1 MKWKNRLCWLVGIV
15 TAVALLVTQAYA
27 TSSRVTPEPGYA
39 AHDYTIKT
47 DYPDYDWYSGGLD
60 VGYAKVAKFYNPE
73 NPNNENSLARVFVHQ
88 NLFFNGDTKESW
100 VEINLYASTGEYV
113 TTLANL
119 GGAWPQS
126 VKIIGNKVWFSY
138 TYDSTTG
145 GSGAGLFSV
154 PWYPDDLSQY
164 PITPQLEVPDIP
176 YNWEVEQRAVDGK
189 IFFCGLAGDSWDPPP
204 PDPHSV
210 YYIDQENSNNVIK
223 VLEIGGYSSG
233 FAFDSEGNLWS
244 GEYLLEWNSTNSTMH
259 IDPCRLGMWTKAD
272 VDAVIAGQRGPL
284 TWDDAAVVIPL
295 GTKPG
300 TDLNWGPNDVEA
312 DGNGNIYVSLN
323 TYEQFDENHEY
334 GAVIKVYKDGE
345 EYHTQYITN
354 TDCTGNN
361 NWDWHRSLAF
371 DGNADIDAGGY
382 TDPTQLPSIT
392 GNRLY
397 LDMDHNQKDPNS
409 PDQIVGITTD
419 QDFDADGVPDSLD
432 NAPETYNPEQVD
444 TDGDMYGNV
453 CDADFDNDGYVGIQD
468 FNIFSSNY
476 NQTVPPGNP
485 DVDMD
490 GGDYIG
496 PSDFAE
502 FQSRYNSSA
511 PWF

>member
-15 TAVALLVTQAYA
+15 AAVALLGTQAYA
-27 TSSRVTPEPGYA
+27 TSSRVTPESGYA

-47 DYPDYDWYSGGLD
+47 KHHENQQQTGIYEWYSGGLD

-73 NPNNENSLARVFVHQ
+73 NSNNENSLARVFVHE
-88 NLFFNGDTKESW
+88 NSFTNDNTNESW
-100 VEINLYASTGEYV
+100 LEVNLYTSTGEYV

-119 GGAWPQS
+119 GKTWPQS
-126 VKIIGNKVWFSY
+126 VKIIGNKVWFTY
-138 TYDSTTG
+138 TDTPE
-145 GSGAGLFSV
+145 GSEAGIYSV
-154 PWYPDDLSQY
+154 PWQPDDLTQY
-164 PITPQLEVPDIP
+164 PAQPQVEVPKVP
-176 YNWEVEQRAVDGK
+176 YNWEVEERSVDGK
-189 IFFCGLAGDSWDPPP
+189 IFFCAAGTSSIG
-204 PDPHSV
+204 PHSI
-210 YYIDQENSNNVIK
+210 YYIDQQNNNNVIK
-223 VLEIGGYSSG
+223 VVEIGGYSSG

-244 GEYLLEWNSTNSTMH
+244 GEYLLSYDGGMH
-259 IDPCRLGMWTKAD
+259 IAPCRLGMWRKED

-295 GTKPG
+295 GKKPE
-300 TDLNWGPNDVEA
+300 TELNWGPNDVEA

-323 TYEQFDENHEY
+323 TYEPGHFDSNHEY
-334 GAVIKVYKDGE
+334 GAVIKVYKEGDN
-345 EYHTQYITN
+345 YQMQYITT
-354 TDCTGNN
+354 TDGTGNN

-382 TDPTQLPSIT
+382 TDPTQLPNIT

-397 LDMDHNQKDPNS
+397 LDMDQNQMDPNS
-409 PDQIVGITTD
+409 PDQIVGITID
-419 QDFDADGVPDSLD
+419 EDFDADGVPDSLD

-444 TDGDMYGNV
+444 TDGDMYGNI

>member
-1 MKWKNRLCWLVGIV
+1 MKWKNRLYWLASIV
-15 TAVALLVTQAYA
+15 VAVALFVTQAYA
-27 TSSRVTPEPGYA
+27 TSSRVTPESGYA

-47 DYPDYDWYSGGLD
+47 DHPEYDWYSGGLD

-88 NLFFNGDTKESW
+88 NSFSNLETNESW
-100 VEINLYASTGEYV
+100 VEINLYASTGEYI
-113 TTLANL
+113 TTLTNL
-119 GGAWPQS
+119 GSAWPQS
-126 VKIIGNKVWFSY
+126 AKIIGNKVWFSY
-138 TYDSTTG
+138 TDTAG
-145 GSGAGLFSV
+145 GSGAGLYSV

-164 PITPQLEVPDIP
+164 PISPQVEVPDIP

-244 GEYLLEWNSTNSTMH
+244 GEYLLGWSPSMH
-259 IDPCRLGMWTKAD
+259 ILPCRLGMWTKAD

-284 TWDDAAVVIPL
+284 TWDDAAVIIPL
-295 GTKPG
+295 GKKPG

-323 TYEQFDENHEY
+323 TYEQFDNNHEY

-397 LDMDHNQKDPNS
+397 LDMDQNQMDPNS

-444 TDGDMYGNV
+444 TDGDMYGNI
-453 CDADFDNDGYVGIQD
+453 CDADFNNDGYVGNED
-468 FNIFSSNY
+468 FNIFRSNY
-476 NQTVPPGNP
+476 NQAVPPSNP
-485 DVDMD
+485 NVDMD

-496 PSDFAE
+496 SSDFAE
-502 FQSRYNSSA
+502 FISRYNSSA